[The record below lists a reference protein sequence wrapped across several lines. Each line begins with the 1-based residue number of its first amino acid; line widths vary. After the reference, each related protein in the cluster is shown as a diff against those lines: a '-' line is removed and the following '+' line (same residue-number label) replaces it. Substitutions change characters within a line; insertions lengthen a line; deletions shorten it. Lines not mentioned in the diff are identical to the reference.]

1 MMGVGGCWGG
11 EYGEGDDGKLIERG
25 MWLMEGG

>member
-11 EYGEGDDGKLIERG
+11 GGGDDGKLIERG
-25 MWLMEGG
+25 MGLMEGG